1 MPRKLPKGIVQ
12 RGDKFRVSVQVNG
25 ERKTATCGTLAAAI
39 EVAER
44 LRLGIIDGHSAE
56 YDVWDVQTAW
66 NAFVDHRV
74 AQSPASSSNPKKFTW
89 YGKMILGFFGP
100 HRSLDEVSSIRIAEF
115 FDFLTQE
122 KGYSASVV
130 NYLGTL
136 LYQMQ
141 LHAMKRG
148 RMRARPTRM
157 QGRRLTKGRVRFLSE
172 AEELRVM
179 EWFHNTGR
187 EAFADLIAFY
197 IDTGMRKTEALR
209 LRFNDVDLKTGR
221 MTIWETKTN
230 EPRTIKMT
238 ARVKRIV
245 QVLYIERSRD
255 TELVFGHISERKL
268 YRVWQHMREEIGFGD
283 DAQFVIHMLRHTCCT
298 RLLGANV
305 DIRSV
310 MAWMGHKNIEMTQR
324 YAHFIPSKLDDA
336 AEALDR
342 LATVS
347 ARA

>member
-1 MPRKLPKGIVQ
+1 MANKLPKGITQ
-12 RGDKFRVSVQVNG
+12 RGDKFRVSIMVRG
-25 ERKTATCGTLAAAI
+25 ARKTATCGSLDEAVA
-39 EVAER
+39 VAEK
-44 LRLGIIDGHSAE
+44 LRYGIIDKHMGASF
-56 YDVWDVQTAW
+56 VWDVGTAW
-66 NAFVDHRV
+66 GAFVDHRV
-74 AQSPASSSNPKKFTW
+74 ANSPATSTNPKKFNW
-89 YGKMILGFFGP
+89 YGKMILEFFGP
-100 HRSLDEVSSIRIAEF
+100 YRSLDEVNSVSIAGF
-115 FDFLTQE
+115 FDFLNQE
-122 KGYSASVV
+122 KKYSASVV

-141 LHAMKRG
+141 LHATQRG
-148 RMRARPTRM
+148 HMRTTPTRM
-157 QGRRLTKGRVRFLSE
+157 QSKRLTKGRVRFLSDR
-172 AEELRVM
+172 EELRVM
-179 EWFHNTGR
+179 EWFRNTGR
-187 EAFADLIAFY
+187 EVFGDIVAFY

-209 LRFNDVDLKTGR
+209 LRFDDVDLRTGR
-221 MTIWETKTN
+221 ITIWETKTN
-230 EPRTIKMT
+230 EPRTVKMT
-238 ARVKRIV
+238 ARVKLIL
-245 QVLYIERSRD
+245 QGLYLQRSRD
-255 TELVFGHISERKL
+255 TQLVFEHISERKL

-310 MAWMGHKNIEMTQR
+310 MSWMGHKNIEMTQR

>member
-1 MPRKLPKGIVQ
+1 MPSKLPKGVTQ
-12 RGDKFRVSVQVNG
+12 RGDKFRVSVMVKG
-25 ERKTATCGTLAAAI
+25 ERKTATCATLDAAT

-44 LRLGIIDGHSAE
+44 LRLGIIDEHAAE
-56 YDVWDVQTAW
+56 YPVWDVETAW
-66 NAFVDHRV
+66 NTFVDHRV
-74 AQSPASSSNPKKFTW
+74 AQSPASASNPKKFTW

-100 HRSLDEVSSIRIAEF
+100 LRSLDEVSTTKIAEF
-115 FDFLTQE
+115 FDYLTQE
-122 KGYSASVV
+122 KKYSASVV

-141 LHAMKRG
+141 LHAFKRG
-148 RMRARPTRM
+148 RMRTRPNRM
-157 QGRRLTKGRVRFLSE
+157 QGRRLTKGRVRFLTE
-172 AEELRVM
+172 PEELQVM
-179 EWFHNTGR
+179 EWFNKTGR
-187 EAFADLIAFY
+187 EDFADLVAFY

-209 LRFNDVDLKTGR
+209 LRFDDVDLKTGR
-221 MTIWETKTN
+221 ITIWETKTN

-245 QVLYIERSRD
+245 QGLYIERSRD
-255 TELVFGHISERKL
+255 TQLVFGHIAERKL

-283 DAQFVIHMLRHTCCT
+283 DSQFVIHMLRHTCCT
-298 RLLGANV
+298 RLLGAGV

-336 AEALDR
+336 AQALDR

-347 ARA
+347 EKA